1 MQRFFVSQEMIDEE
15 NMRIRLTGEDVN
27 HIKNVLRMKTG
38 EELWVSDGER
48 YEYHSQIL
56 EIRPDEILLEILY
69 RQEPDYELPSKIWL
83 FQGLPK
89 GDKTELII
97 QKAVELGAYQI
108 VPVRMKRCVMKLD
121 EKRGAKKAERWQ
133 QIAES
138 AAKQSRR
145 MLVPQV
151 NSPVSFGEAMQM
163 AGALDRIIVPYE
175 LAKGMTETRN
185 ILNSIKP
192 GESIGIFIGPEGGF
206 DPQEIEELKSR
217 GAETV
222 TLGHRILR
230 TETAGMTLL
239 SVLMFKL
246 ETD

>member
-1 MQRFFVSQEMIDEE
+1 MQRFFVSQEYIDEE
-15 NMRIRLTGEDVN
+15 NRRIRLNGEDVN
-27 HIKNVLRMKTG
+27 HIKNVLRIKPG
-38 EELWVSDGER
+38 DELWVSDGGK

-56 EIRPDEILLEILY
+56 EAGSEEIILEILY
-69 RQEPDYELPSKIWL
+69 RQEPDYELPSKIML

-89 GDKTELII
+89 GDKMELII
-97 QKAVELGAYQI
+97 QKAVELGACGI

-145 MLVPQV
+145 MLVPAV
-151 NSPVSFGEAMQM
+151 SAPVSFDKALQM
-163 AGALDRIIVPYE
+163 AETLDKVLVPYE
-175 LAKGMTETRN
+175 LAKGMTETRK
-185 ILNSIKP
+185 ILDGIKP
-192 GESIGIFIGPEGGF
+192 GESVGIFIGPEGGF
-206 DPQEIEELKSR
+206 DPQEIEALESR
-217 GAETV
+217 NASAV

>member
-15 NMRIRLTGEDVN
+15 SMRIRLTGEDVN

-38 EELWVSDGER
+38 DDLWVSDGEK

-56 EIRPDEILLEILY
+56 DIMPDAILLEILY
-69 RQEPDYELPSKIWL
+69 RQEPDYELPSKILL

-89 GDKTELII
+89 GDKMEFII

-108 VPVRMKRCVMKLD
+108 VPIRMKRCVMKLD
-121 EKRGAKKAERWQ
+121 EKRGAKKVGRWQ

-145 MLVPQV
+145 MLVPEV
-151 NSPVSFGEAMQM
+151 CSPVSFSEAIRMTD
-163 AGALDRIIVPYE
+163 GLDRVLAPYE
-175 LAKGMTETRN
+175 LAKGMTETRS
-185 ILNSIKP
+185 ILDSIKP
-192 GESIGIFIGPEGGF
+192 GESVGIFIGPEGGF
-206 DPQEIEELKSR
+206 DPEEIEELKNH
-217 GAETV
+217 GAVPV

>member
-27 HIKNVLRMKTG
+27 HIKNVLRMKAG
-38 EELWVSDGER
+38 DELWVSDGGR

-56 EIRPDEILLEILY
+56 TVMPDEILLEILY

-89 GDKTELII
+89 GDKMELII
-97 QKAVELGAYQI
+97 QKAVELGVYHI

-145 MLVPQV
+145 MLVPEV
-151 NSPVSFGEAMQM
+151 SAPVSFAEALRI
-163 AGALDRIIVPYE
+163 AGPIDKVLAPYE
-175 LAKGMTETRN
+175 LAKGMSETRA
-185 ILNSIKP
+185 ILDGIKP
-192 GESIGIFIGPEGGF
+192 GESVGIFIGPEGGF
-206 DPQEIEELKSR
+206 DPQEIEELEKC
-217 GAETV
+217 GAAPV

>member
-1 MQRFFVSQEMIDEE
+1 MQRFFVSREMIDEE

-56 EIRPDEILLEILY
+56 DISPDEILLEILY

-97 QKAVELGAYQI
+97 QKAVELGAYQV

-151 NSPVSFGEAMQM
+151 SSPVSFAEAMQM
-163 AGALDRIIVPYE
+163 AGTLDRIIVPYE

-185 ILNSIKP
+185 ILDSIKP

>member
-1 MQRFFVSQEMIDEE
+1 MQRFFVSREMIDEE

-27 HIKNVLRMKTG
+27 RIKNVLRMKTG

-56 EIRPDEILLEILY
+56 DISPDEILLEILY

-97 QKAVELGAYQI
+97 QKAVELGAYQV

-151 NSPVSFGEAMQM
+151 SSPVSFAEAMQM
-163 AGALDRIIVPYE
+163 AVALDRIIVPYE

-185 ILNSIKP
+185 ILDSIKP

-206 DPQEIEELKSR
+206 DPQEIEELKSC

>member
-56 EIRPDEILLEILY
+56 EIGSDEILLEILY

-121 EKRGAKKAERWQ
+121 EKRGAKKAERWK

-151 NSPVSFGEAMQM
+151 SSPVSFAEAMQM

-175 LAKGMTETRN
+175 LEKGMTETRN
-185 ILNSIKP
+185 ILDSIKP

>member
-56 EIRPDEILLEILY
+56 KIRPDEILLEILY

-151 NSPVSFGEAMQM
+151 NSPVSFAEAMQM

-206 DPQEIEELKSR
+206 DPLEIEELKSR

>member
-56 EIRPDEILLEILY
+56 KIRPDEILLEILY

-151 NSPVSFGEAMQM
+151 NSPVSFAEAMQM